1 MVEARYSR
9 QSILRAFQ
17 PGEFNKIRKSTVA
30 VVGIGG
36 TGSMAADLFARTG
49 VKKLVLI
56 DRDYVSISN
65 LHRQILY
72 GDKDVGSPKV
82 ESAYRRLSEV
92 NPDVEI
98 EIHNTTFDASIS
110 ESLVSK
116 SDLVF
121 DGTDNF
127 TTRLI
132 INDSCVRNAVPW
144 IYTSAIETYGE
155 VKAILPGRTSCLS
168 CYVTMPAQRQPAC
181 ADVGVFPSVPNIV
194 ASFGFTL
201 GIKILAGK
209 QVDGSLYFLDPWKGE
224 MQNLVI
230 RKNPDCRTCS
240 KGEYDYLKPE
250 FRSLGIEPLI

>member
-9 QSILRAFQ
+9 QSILRVFQ
-17 PGEFNKIRKSTVA
+17 PGEFKKIQDSTVT

-56 DRDYVSISN
+56 DRDYVSITN

-72 GDKDVGSPKV
+72 SDDDIGSPKV
-82 ESAYRRLSEV
+82 ESASKRLSKV
-92 NPDVEI
+92 NPDVQI
-98 EIHNTTFDASIS
+98 EAHNSTFDASNS
-110 ESLVSK
+110 ESFVSD

-132 INDSCVRNAVPW
+132 INDTCVKAAVPW

-155 VKAILPGRTSCLS
+155 VKAILPGVTSCLS

-181 ADVGVFPSVPNIV
+181 AEVGVFPSVPNIV

-201 GIKILAGK
+201 GIKVLAGK
-209 QVDGSLYFLDPWKGE
+209 GVDGNLYFIDPWKGE
-224 MQNLVI
+224 MQNLAI
-230 RKNPDCRTCS
+230 RKNSDCRTCS

-250 FRSLGIEPLI
+250 FMSLGIDPLI